1 MPERTAKVATE
12 YAGRKLAVG
21 DRFEVEPNHVGILLA
36 VGHIE
41 PENGEPGYVARD
53 LSAGESSGYMTR
65 DMQAQSQ
72 RRRGRPPKAGTQ

>member
-12 YAGRKLAVG
+12 YAGRKLSVG
-21 DRFEVEPNHVGILLA
+21 ERFHVEPNHVGVLLI

-41 PENGEPGYVARD
+41 PEEGEPGYVARD
-53 LSAGESSGYMTR
+53 LAADKPHEYLTR
-65 DMQAQSQ
+65 DMQP